1 MSCLLAFRFNPKIQQ
16 LSSCVRGQIK
26 QDCVFSWKR
35 PCWTDTAIIRNITLA
50 QGMPLAYTRRVFQ
63 HSGNKTNGKSRNN
76 YRPRDVGSVYILKR
90 NT

>member
-1 MSCLLAFRFNPKIQQ
+1 MSCLLAFRFKPKIQQ
-16 LSSCVRGQIK
+16 LSSCVRGQ
-26 QDCVFSWKR
+26 
-35 PCWTDTAIIRNITLA
+35 IIRNITLA